1 MHHKTSSALVWQGG
15 TVPVQ
20 VHIPTVFRKY
30 TDQQSHVEVEPGSVA
45 EVVQQLD
52 SRFPGFKLQLLDDS
66 GELRRFV
73 NVYVNDEDV
82 RYLELLDTRA
92 SEGDSVSLLPSVAGG

>member
-1 MHHKTSSALVWQGG
+1 
-15 TVPVQ
+15 VPVQ

-30 TDQQSHVEVEPGSVA
+30 TNQQSQVEVEPGSLA

-52 SRFPGFKLQLLDDS
+52 SRFPGFKSQVLDDH

-82 RYLELLDTRA
+82 RYLERLDTKA